1 MNSGKIILDFA
12 NPAGLR
18 PRRICFFTGR
28 VVTGSGIGCC
38 WPAAKAQ
45 QIKCLL
51 RQRSPPGSWRAATEG
66 PFKSAEAENTVKK
79 SSRRTGVNLQYFRVE
94 PTPLGSERGEQPLS
108 CNDDDRC
115 LRQKQGG
122 VVGAVASRMQGPLKG
137 RSIRWEPQP
146 VQVRGVSRG
155 REGGSRNTPLTLWPS
170 GATPAAMPLAKAI
183 GPAPRDCTLH
193 EKHYKKAPAMRMHSG
208 CLEGLCGGAQWVV
221 PMSTARS
228 ASFFTT
234 ASTAFSRPRAIW
246 CRSMLGVPRGLLTT
260 CSMA

>member
-1 MNSGKIILDFA
+1 MASA
-12 NPAGLR
+12 AVGLR
-18 PRRICFFTGR
+18 PKRSKSNAFYGNAPHRGAGAQRLRGVPIG
-28 VVTGSGIGCC
+28 GSRKYGE
-38 WPAAKAQ
+38 
-45 QIKCLL
+45 
-51 RQRSPPGSWRAATEG
+51 R
-66 PFKSAEAENTVKK
+66 
-79 SSRRTGVNLQYFRVE
+79 SSRRTGVNLQYFRLE
-94 PTPLGSERGEQPLS
+94 PTLWGLKGASSPFLATTTTAACGRNREELLGPWPAGCKAHSRAVAYAGSHNPSRGEGCP
-108 CNDDDRC
+108 
-115 LRQKQGG
+115 
-122 VVGAVASRMQGPLKG
+122 
-137 RSIRWEPQP
+137 
-146 VQVRGVSRG
+146 
-155 REGGSRNTPLTLWPS
+155 EGERGSRNTPLILWPS

>member
-1 MNSGKIILDFA
+1 MRMPSVALWAYLAEIKFLYWLGSSET
-12 NPAGLR
+12 PAGVSELHFHGR
-18 PRRICFFTGR
+18 GRYGKLHLTLKLHLTGR
-28 VVTGSGIGCC
+28 GRYGQPPSHGT
-38 WPAAKAQ
+38 
-45 QIKCLL
+45 
-51 RQRSPPGSWRAATEG
+51 RSPAGSCR
-66 PFKSAEAENTVKK
+66 
-79 SSRRTGVNLQYFRVE
+79 
-94 PTPLGSERGEQPLS
+94 
-108 CNDDDRC
+108 
-115 LRQKQGG
+115 
-122 VVGAVASRMQGPLKG
+122 
-137 RSIRWEPQP
+137 
-146 VQVRGVSRG
+146 
-155 REGGSRNTPLTLWPS
+155 

-208 CLEGLCGGAQWVV
+208 CLEGLCGDAQWVV

>member
-1 MNSGKIILDFA
+1 M
-12 NPAGLR
+12 
-18 PRRICFFTGR
+18 
-28 VVTGSGIGCC
+28 
-38 WPAAKAQ
+38 
-45 QIKCLL
+45 
-51 RQRSPPGSWRAATEG
+51 
-66 PFKSAEAENTVKK
+66 
-79 SSRRTGVNLQYFRVE
+79 
-94 PTPLGSERGEQPLS
+94 GSERGEQPLS

-146 VQVRGVSRG
+146 VQGRGVSRG

-208 CLEGLCGGAQWVV
+208 CLEGLCGDAQWVV

>member
-1 MNSGKIILDFA
+1 M
-12 NPAGLR
+12 
-18 PRRICFFTGR
+18 
-28 VVTGSGIGCC
+28 
-38 WPAAKAQ
+38 
-45 QIKCLL
+45 
-51 RQRSPPGSWRAATEG
+51 
-66 PFKSAEAENTVKK
+66 
-79 SSRRTGVNLQYFRVE
+79 
-94 PTPLGSERGEQPLS
+94 GSERGEQPLS

-115 LRQKQGG
+115 LRQRQGG
-122 VVGAVASRMQGPLKG
+122 VVGPWPAGCKAHSRAVAYAGSHNP
-137 RSIRWEPQP
+137 
-146 VQVRGVSRG
+146 SRG
-155 REGGSRNTPLTLWPS
+155 EGCPEGERGSRNTPLTLWPS

-208 CLEGLCGGAQWVV
+208 CLEGLCGDAQWVV

>member
-1 MNSGKIILDFA
+1 MLWQYQRKIIFKDMQARKICGFSGLAFSRERA
-12 NPAGLR
+12 LREVASAAVGLR
-18 PRRICFFTGR
+18 PKRSGNRCFYGT
-28 VVTGSGIGCC
+28 
-38 WPAAKAQ
+38 
-45 QIKCLL
+45 
-51 RQRSPPGSWRAATEG
+51 RSPAGSCRAATEG
-66 PFKSAEAENTVKK
+66 PFKLAEAENTVKR

-94 PTPLGSERGEQPLS
+94 PTSLGSERGEQPLS
-108 CNDDDRC
+108 RC
-115 LRQKQGG
+115 G
-122 VVGAVASRMQGPLKG
+122 
-137 RSIRWEPQP
+137 E
-146 VQVRGVSRG
+146 RGVQ
-155 REGGSRNTPLTLWPS
+155 RERGGSRNTPLTLWPS

>member
-1 MNSGKIILDFA
+1 M
-12 NPAGLR
+12 
-18 PRRICFFTGR
+18 
-28 VVTGSGIGCC
+28 
-38 WPAAKAQ
+38 
-45 QIKCLL
+45 
-51 RQRSPPGSWRAATEG
+51 
-66 PFKSAEAENTVKK
+66 
-79 SSRRTGVNLQYFRVE
+79 
-94 PTPLGSERGEQPLS
+94 GSERGEQPLS
-108 CNDDDRC
+108 RC
-115 LRQKQGG
+115 G
-122 VVGAVASRMQGPLKG
+122 
-137 RSIRWEPQP
+137 E
-146 VQVRGVSRG
+146 RGVQ
-155 REGGSRNTPLTLWPS
+155 RERGGSRNTPLILWPS

-208 CLEGLCGGAQWVV
+208 CLEGLCGDAQWVV

>member
-18 PRRICFFTGR
+18 PRRICFFTGEG
-28 VVTGSGIGCC
+28 VTGNCISREWPLQGTASAAVGLRPKRSKSNAFYGNAPHRGAGAQRLRGVPIG
-38 WPAAKAQ
+38 
-45 QIKCLL
+45 
-51 RQRSPPGSWRAATEG
+51 GSRKYGEKIFT
-66 PFKSAEAENTVKK
+66 PN
-79 SSRRTGVNLQYFRVE
+79 GVNLQYFRLE

-108 CNDDDRC
+108 RC
-115 LRQKQGG
+115 G
-122 VVGAVASRMQGPLKG
+122 
-137 RSIRWEPQP
+137 E
-146 VQVRGVSRG
+146 RGVQ
-155 REGGSRNTPLTLWPS
+155 RERGGSRNTPLTLWPS